1 MQSIEK
7 HFLHRHTFNE
17 CGDMTNCAA
26 VGKHESSSVV
36 CIFYKTQV
44 QQSTVATV
52 VVIRSGH
59 QLVTSIRSKI

>member
-36 CIFYKTQV
+36 CIF
-44 QQSTVATV
+44 
-52 VVIRSGH
+52 
-59 QLVTSIRSKI
+59 L